1 MEANLQVQC
10 QGVQEELA
18 IKIGN
23 AISELL
29 HALSG
34 LDVPLD
40 FRRMHRIIVT
50 ADFPQTLAQ
59 LSESTA
65 SGNSIEHTNENY
77 AVAVAK
83 VVLLPKN
90 DDIEIVPVFNAHYA
104 SELVLEEGSEEASS
118 NFRYVL
124 HLMHHEFCHVHDD
137 NKKIDSL
144 NGAVLKHK
152 HEGKDSFLFPLAE
165 VCWAEY
171 IANYMSSSTAT
182 DNNIADITT
191 SFADAIERAKSE
203 IDAEIGLYRGHA
215 DLDHLMSTF
224 KRHGEFLIKCAS
236 YTLGYMDGLNASLGE
251 LSQEAHDALNGS
263 YFETIWVRIS
273 EALSTMREKY
283 PNEWSGLDAYD
294 ALVNVMDLYYQEMGF
309 YLSTT
314 EGGGVYVSIP

>member
-34 LDVPLD
+34 LAEPLD

-50 ADFPQTLAQ
+50 ADFSQTLAQ
-59 LSESTA
+59 LSESSA
-65 SGNSIEHTNENY
+65 SGNSIDHTNEEY

-83 VVLLPKN
+83 VILLPR
-90 DDIEIVPVFNAHYA
+90 DDGIEIVPVFNAQFV
-104 SELVLEEGSEEASS
+104 SKLVLNEESEKSSS
-118 NFRYVL
+118 NFQYVL

-137 NKKIDSL
+137 NKKIDAL
-144 NGAVLKHK
+144 KGVMLKHT
-152 HEGKDSFLFPLAE
+152 HEGKDSLLFPLAE

-182 DNNIADITT
+182 DNNIEDIAS
-191 SFADAIERAKSE
+191 SFKDAIERTKGE
-203 IDAEIGLYRGHA
+203 IDAEIELYRRHA
-215 DLDHLMSTF
+215 NLDHLMNIF
-224 KRHGEFLIKCAS
+224 QRHGGFLIKCAS
-236 YTLGYMDGLNASLGE
+236 YTLGYIDGLNVSIGE
-251 LSQEAHDALNGS
+251 LSHEAHDVLKGS
-263 YFETIWVRIS
+263 YFERTWMRLS
-273 EALSTMREKY
+273 EALSKMREKY

-294 ALVNVMDLYYQEMGF
+294 ALVDVMDSYYQEMGF

-314 EGGGVYVSIP
+314 EGEGVYVSIP